1 MARGS
6 FSPFEIVLTVE
17 ERRELE
23 RRARCYTAR
32 YAEVVRARIVLLAA
46 RGLAN
51 VEVAARCDTSPQV
64 VHRWRRRFFE
74 QRLNGL
80 EDRPR
85 TGRPRVFSPLG
96 KRRGQSLGL
105 RTAGDHRR
113 AAVALELRRAG
124 QGAGRRRRWWP
135 SSRPPRYGGRC
146 GLTPSGRGSTGRG
159 SSPRPAIRPQG
170 GGGLGPLRPDLRG
183 TAAGKTG
190 VRDQLGRE
198 DQHPGPLPLPPHS
211 AARQGPVDARRARI
225 RPGRGAGLPGRLRR
239 PPRSACSVEQSRP
252 PGSSRSAGWSNRS

>member
-51 VEVAARCDTSPQV
+51 VEIAARCDTSPQV
-64 VHRWRRRFFE
+64 VHRWRKRFFE

-96 KRRGQSLGL
+96 KRRDQGLGL
-105 RTAGDHRR
+105 RIASDHRR

-124 QGAGRRRRWWP
+124 QGADRQR
-135 SSRPPRYGGRC
+135 
-146 GLTPSGRGSTGRG
+146 GRG
-159 SSPRPAIRPQG
+159 
-170 GGGLGPLRPDLRG
+170 
-183 TAAGKTG
+183 
-190 VRDQLGRE
+190 VHLGRHGMA
-198 DQHPGPLPLPPHS
+198 DV
-211 AARQGPVDARRARI
+211 AV
-225 RPGRGAGLPGRLRR
+225 
-239 PPRSACSVEQSRP
+239 
-252 PGSSRSAGWSNRS
+252 